1 MPNTITKIK
10 LCKCECSF
18 GLQCMYGALCLAIFH
33 NQNAYLYGIH
43 MHRVTRGEIPINL
56 CDKMNK
62 RTRIKKWM
70 IRNTNRWNLHFTMEA
85 IRCYIS
91 AWVIYGNQKLKQQ
104 KFRVKKMYNV
114 FPRGFSFVCPCR
126 LSAVEFT
133 FSQHKKSTTE
143 IKIEHVLVR
152 LVHHEHTKCEINR
165 KPWHRQKMS

>member
-1 MPNTITKIK
+1 MPNKITKIK
-10 LCKCECSF
+10 LCKCECSV

-43 MHRVTRGEIPINL
+43 MYRVTRGEIAINL

-104 KFRVKKMYNV
+104 NSEQKRCTMYFHV
-114 FPRGFSFVCPCR
+114 DSLLFALVACR
-126 LSAVEFT
+126 QSNSHSAN
-133 FSQHKKSTTE
+133 
-143 IKIEHVLVR
+143 
-152 LVHHEHTKCEINR
+152 TKNQQ
-165 KPWHRQKMS
+165 QK